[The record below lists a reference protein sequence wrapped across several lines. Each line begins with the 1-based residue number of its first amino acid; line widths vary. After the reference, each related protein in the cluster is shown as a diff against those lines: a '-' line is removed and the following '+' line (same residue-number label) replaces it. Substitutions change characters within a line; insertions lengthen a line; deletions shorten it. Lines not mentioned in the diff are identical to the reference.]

1 MRAEILI
8 YFFSTD
14 ISPTPRTAPEIQL
27 VLNKYMLGKNGLFQ
41 APNKIC
47 LYYAMRQFE
56 RSLKNEDHWKISGK
70 PSETICVRKKC
81 WKIYLFLRDSI
92 NEGHILRSLREW
104 GLGMKNFSAYILFL
118 PELPNIDLKIIL
130 IRISLIFLTTIQCKL
145 LETSEYI
152 SLFSRKDSVVAQLNS
167 CPI

>member
-56 RSLKNEDHWKISGK
+56 RSLKNEDH
-70 PSETICVRKKC
+70 
-81 WKIYLFLRDSI
+81 
-92 NEGHILRSLREW
+92 
-104 GLGMKNFSAYILFL
+104 
-118 PELPNIDLKIIL
+118 
-130 IRISLIFLTTIQCKL
+130 
-145 LETSEYI
+145 
-152 SLFSRKDSVVAQLNS
+152 
-167 CPI
+167 